1 MFGGVPVSSF
11 FALCFMTFGAFLPF
25 FRFPRDRY
33 RPPSLRKHY
42 KGSAVVAT
50 LSENQNMKGIEMKT
64 QCPHCREIYD
74 VESDAIGKQATCPG
88 CGKEFLVVNY
98 NLAPCPDCGALISK
112 RVTVCP
118 KCGAPLRNAET
129 APFANS
135 NSSASMVDISD
146 EKELAVYSPSV
157 MGFLLVIIFITIPLF
172 CFGAFLSLISV
183 TVGIIS
189 MLLGL
194 VLFIFLVFS
203 LRCTH
208 YKITTH
214 RIIVIC
220 DWFIAKSQREIWI
233 KDMRGASMSQGI
245 WQRIVGVG
253 NIAIGTAATA
263 GTEISMISIKNP
275 EDVVKQ
281 INSLR
286 HF

>member
-1 MFGGVPVSSF
+1 
-11 FALCFMTFGAFLPF
+11 
-25 FRFPRDRY
+25 
-33 RPPSLRKHY
+33 
-42 KGSAVVAT
+42 
-50 LSENQNMKGIEMKT
+50 
-64 QCPHCREIYD
+64 
-74 VESDAIGKQATCPG
+74 
-88 CGKEFLVVNY
+88 
-98 NLAPCPDCGALISK
+98 
-112 RVTVCP
+112 
-118 KCGAPLRNAET
+118 
-129 APFANS
+129 
-135 NSSASMVDISD
+135 MVDISD